1 MLQDGSA
8 YVLELRPKTATEFQ
22 AKLIIHAVATP
33 KENHV
38 GHLKRKLLIKPSI
51 HRPKTDANNYNYQTT
66 FDKDLEEAFFVSGD
80 PENNVNE
87 KL

>member
-8 YVLELRPKTATEFQ
+8 YVLELRPKTATDFQ

-33 KENHV
+33 KEQRV
-38 GHLKRKLLIKPSI
+38 GHLKRKLLIKPQI
-51 HRPKTDANNYNYQTT
+51 HRPKTDASNYQTT

-87 KL
+87 KLQH